1 MKFIFSKVKN
11 SYVIILEYLRKL
23 FSKFNNSED
32 NSPALRF
39 DITDQRASDHIK
51 ALLDSDKP
59 CMIARFGSGELS
71 VVVVTYF
78 HRNFSLLKNSIEYI
92 KGKRYKFWL
101 SQYIINGIT
110 INGGFFPADKSL
122 IFNYGDLILKDLDKI
137 DVLGSWVDYE
147 YHVSHLFTN
156 AKLVRLGDLEPY
168 YFQHPWSIALKGK
181 TVLVIHPF
189 EDSIKLQYAKR
200 ELLFGNK
207 DILPEFNLKTIK
219 AVQSLAHNKVPFNNW
234 FEAFQSMCKQID
246 EIDFDIALIG
256 AGAYGMP
263 LATYVKKRGKKAVHL
278 GGALQ
283 ILFGIKGKRWEN
295 SPFFKTLINE
305 HWVKPLPHEVPP
317 KAQEVE
323 DACYW

>member
-1 MKFIFSKVKN
+1 MKFISSKVKN
-11 SYVIILEYLRKL
+11 AYIITLEYLRKL
-23 FSKFNNSED
+23 FSKFNRSE
-32 NSPALRF
+32 NRSPALRF
-39 DITDQRASDHIK
+39 DITDQHASDHIK
-51 ALLDSDKP
+51 ALLESDKP

-71 VVVVTYF
+71 VVVITYF
-78 HRNFSLLKNSIEYI
+78 YRNFSLLQNSIEYI
-92 KGKRYKFWL
+92 KGNRYKFWL

-110 INGGFFPADKSL
+110 INGGFFPDDKSL
-122 IFNYGDLILKDLDKI
+122 IFKYGDLILKDLDKI

-147 YHVSHLFTN
+147 HHISHLLTN
-156 AKLVRLGDLEPY
+156 AKLVRLADLEPY
-168 YFQHPWSIALKGK
+168 YFQHPWSVALKGK

-189 EDSIKLQYAKR
+189 EESIKLQYAKR
-200 ELLFGNK
+200 ELLFENK

-219 AVQSLAHNKVPFNNW
+219 AVQSIAHSKVPFNNW
-234 FEAFQSMCKQID
+234 FDAFQSMCKQID

-295 SPFFKTLINE
+295 GPFFKTLINE
-305 HWVKPLPHEVPP
+305 HWVKPLPHEVPQQ
-317 KAQEVE
+317 AHEVE
-323 DACYW
+323 NACYW